1 MWYKKNIDQIAL
13 ELNTDLEKG
22 LSNREANERI
32 KKYGKNKLPEA
43 QPINYLKL
51 LIDQIKNPLI
61 YILLVAFILTV
72 ITGDY
77 KDATAIIVVV
87 IINGT
92 IGFIQELKAEKSIR
106 ALSNILVPSCNVIRN
121 EQQISISS
129 EDIVPGD
136 IIILSSGDKVPADL
150 RLFKV
155 KDLRIDEAI
164 LTGESV
170 PIFKTIEPIYKDNI
184 SLGDITNMAFMGTNV
199 VAGRGYGIVV
209 ETGSSTVLGKIATNI
224 HSVKSAKP
232 PIQEKFEKF
241 AKFIAAVCVTV
252 SIILFLIGVFYINIP
267 IKDMFLIVV
276 GTIVAAVP
284 EGLPIVVTIALSVG
298 VYKMAKKNA
307 LIRKLSAVET
317 LGSVTSICSDK
328 TGTLT
333 KNEMTVKI
341 IYDCNNIYEVSGIG
355 YNPSGEIFCVS
366 GECKESENLKKIMI
380 SSIMCN
386 ESSHYLENGEWKIQ
400 GDPTEVS
407 LIVASRK
414 YGMDVEKFKN
424 ENKSIDII
432 PFESEKGWMAVLS
445 KVNEKNIIFVKG
457 GIEKILNMC
466 KHRDYS
472 KELAMSEKFASDGM
486 RIIAFASKET
496 NETRLTEELLK
507 DMNFDGFVG
516 MIDPP
521 REEAIESIKKCLISG
536 IKVIMITGDHS
547 LTAIAV
553 AKMLGIA
560 SDKSRVLK
568 GLDIDS
574 MSDNELFEVL
584 RDTNVFAR
592 VSPENKLRIV
602 KQVIRHGNIV
612 AVTGD
617 GVNDAAALKAAHVGV
632 AMGKTGTEVTKETAD
647 MIVLDDNF
655 ASIHAAIVE
664 GRIVYDN
671 IRKATFFLIP
681 TGLAAILSIA
691 FSMFYG
697 IPMPYLPIHLLWI
710 NIVTNGLQ
718 DISLAF
724 EPGEKGVDVRKP
736 RNPKE
741 PIMNSVLIQ
750 RTFIVGLL
758 IAGGVVFAFKKALLI
773 GYDIEHARTLAVTVM
788 VFFQFFQCINSRSE
802 TRSIFR
808 ISPFSNPFLGV
819 AMLFALI
826 AQLLFIYEPNFNKL
840 FSTRPLTEYDWIL
853 ILALSLTIIV
863 VVEID
868 KKIRSYLS
876 KEKTNEA

>member
-1 MWYKKNIDQIAL
+1 MWYRKSIDEIVL
-13 ELNTDLEKG
+13 ELKTDLEKG
-22 LSNREANERI
+22 LDNNEVEQRF

-43 QPINYLKL
+43 EPINYIKL
-51 LIDQIKNPLI
+51 LLDQVKNPLI
-61 YILLVAFILTV
+61 YILLVAFILTLV
-72 ITGDY
+72 TGDY
-77 KDATAIIVVV
+77 KDATAIIIVV
-87 IINGT
+87 IINAT
-92 IGFIQELKAEKSIR
+92 IGFVQELKAEKSIR
-106 ALSNILVPSCNVIRN
+106 ALSKMLVPFCNVIRN
-121 EQQISISS
+121 GQQISISS
-129 EDIVPGD
+129 QDIVPGD
-136 IIILSSGDKVPADL
+136 IVVLSSGDKVPADL

-155 KDLRIDEAI
+155 KDLRIDESI

-170 PIFKTIEPIYKDNI
+170 PIFKISHPIEKDNI

-209 ETGSSTVLGKIATNI
+209 ETGSSTVLGNIATNI

-241 AKFIAAVCVTV
+241 AKFIAAVSVSV
-252 SIILFLIGVFYINIP
+252 SILLFIIGVFYMNIP

-298 VYKMAKKNA
+298 VYRMAKKNA
-307 LIRKLSAVET
+307 LIRKLNAVET

-341 IYDCNNIYEVSGIG
+341 IYDCKNTYEVSGTG
-355 YNPSGEIFCVS
+355 YNLSGELFCVS
-366 GECKESENLKKIMI
+366 GECEGSENLRKIMI
-380 SSIMCN
+380 SSVMCN
-386 ESSHYLENGEWKIQ
+386 ESSHYFESNEWKIQ

-407 LIVASRK
+407 LLVASRK
-414 YGMDVEKFKN
+414 YGIDVEKFRN
-424 ENKSIDII
+424 ENKNIDII

-445 KVNEKNIIFVKG
+445 TIGEKNFIFVKG
-457 GIEKILNMC
+457 GIEKILSMC
-466 KHRDYS
+466 KNKDYS
-472 KELAMSEKFASDGM
+472 KELAISEKFASDGM
-486 RIIAFASKET
+486 RIIAFASKQTTET
-496 NETRLTEELLK
+496 KLTDDLLK
-507 DMNFDGFVG
+507 DMDFDGFVG

-521 REEAIESIKKCLISG
+521 REEAIEAIKKCLISG
-536 IKVIMITGDHS
+536 IRVIMITGDHP

-568 GLDIDS
+568 GSDIDK
-574 MSDNELFEVL
+574 MSDDELFEAL
-584 RDTNVFAR
+584 REVNVFAR

-602 KQVIRHGNIV
+602 KQVIKHGNIV

-681 TGLAAILSIA
+681 TGLAAILSIV

-710 NIVTNGLQ
+710 NLVTNGLQ

-724 EPGEKGVDVRKP
+724 EPGEKEVEIRKP
-736 RNPKE
+736 RDPKE

-750 RTFIVGLL
+750 RTFIVGFL
-758 IAGGVVFAFKKALLI
+758 IAAGVVFVFKKALLA

-802 TRSIFR
+802 TKSIFR
-808 ISPFSNPFLGV
+808 ISPLSNPFLGI
-819 AMLFALI
+819 AILLALI
-826 AQLLFIYEPNFNKL
+826 AQLLFIYEPNFNKI
-840 FSTRPLTEYDWIL
+840 FSTKPLTEYDWIL
-853 ILALSLTIIV
+853 ILAISLTVIV
-863 VVEID
+863 VVEVD
-868 KKIRSYLS
+868 KKIRSYLY
-876 KEKTNEA
+876 K